1 MQCPNCKSEIFEGD
15 KFCGHCGQRLVEVE
29 SSQAKTNI
37 NVATYIKTLVKSP
50 SQVFEM
56 PKLFNTYTII
66 TAIGILFLILAFLSF
81 VYYEGFYQNF
91 GTSLSIFLRAILIYA
106 GILAAYLIAM
116 IVLFFVASSK
126 PVDLSIMV
134 KSYLSLSIISLV
146 FFIISSIFSILSV
159 SYIPLTFNIFALLS
173 LSIGTYYIYKKH
185 VKTEEKIDSFYVL
198 LLHIILVGIVTHLI
212 YNYWVNQIFTTAFN
226 F

>member
-1 MQCPNCKSEIFEGD
+1 MQCPYCKAEIFEGD
-15 KFCGHCGQRLVEVE
+15 KFCGHCGQRLVKTEN
-29 SSQAKTNI
+29 SQAKTDLNI
-37 NVATYIKTLVKSP
+37 ATYIKTLVKSP
-50 SQVFEM
+50 SQVIET

-66 TAIGILFLILAFLSF
+66 TSIGILLLILALLSF

-91 GTSLSIFLRAILIYA
+91 GISLSIFLRAILIYA

-116 IVLFFVASSK
+116 IILFYIASSK
-126 PVDLSIMV
+126 PVDLSIMI
-134 KSYLSLSIISLV
+134 KSYLSLTIIALV

-173 LSIGTYYIYKKH
+173 LSFGTYYIYKKH

-198 LLHIILVGIVTHLI
+198 LIHIILVGIVTHLI
-212 YNYWVNQIFTTAFN
+212 YNYWINQIFTTAFN

>member
-1 MQCPNCKSEIFEGD
+1 MHCANCKAEIFEGD
-15 KFCGHCGQRLVEVE
+15 KFCGHCGQRSVEVE
-29 SSQAKTNI
+29 SSQIKTDL
-37 NVATYIKTLVKSP
+37 NVEKYIKTLVKSP
-50 SQVFEM
+50 SQVIEA

-66 TAIGILFLILAFLSF
+66 TSIGILLLILAFLSF

-106 GILAAYLIAM
+106 GIMAAYLIAM
-116 IVLFFVASSK
+116 IILFYIASSK
-126 PVDLSIMV
+126 PVDLSIMI
-134 KSYLSLSIISLV
+134 KSYLSLTIIALV
-146 FFIISSIFSILSV
+146 FFIISSFFSILSV

-185 VKTEEKIDSFYVL
+185 VETEEKIDSFYVL
-198 LLHIILVGIVTHLI
+198 LTHIILVGIVTHLI
-212 YNYWVNQIFTTAFN
+212 YNYWINQIFTTAFN

>member
-1 MQCPNCKSEIFEGD
+1 MQCPNCKAEIFEGD

-29 SSQAKTNI
+29 SSQAKSDL
-37 NVATYIKTLVKSP
+37 NVATYIKTFAKSP
-50 SQVFEM
+50 SQVIEM
-56 PKLFNTYTII
+56 PKLFNTYTIL
-66 TAIGILFLILAFLSF
+66 TTIGILLLILGFLSF

-116 IVLFFVASSK
+116 IILFFIASSNQ
-126 PVDLSIMV
+126 VSLNMMI
-134 KSYLSLSIISLV
+134 KSYLSVSVTALL
-146 FFIISSIFSILSV
+146 FFIISLFFSILSV

-173 LSIGTYYIYKKH
+173 LSIGTYYIYQKH
-185 VKTEEKIDSFYVL
+185 VKTEDKIDSFYVL
-198 LLHIILVGIVTHLI
+198 LIHIILVGIVTHLI
-212 YNYWVNQIFTTAFN
+212 YNYWINQVFTTAFN

>member
-1 MQCPNCKSEIFEGD
+1 MHCANCKAEIFEGD
-15 KFCGHCGQRLVEVE
+15 KFCGHCGQRSVEVE
-29 SSQAKTNI
+29 SSQIKTDL
-37 NVATYIKTLVKSP
+37 NVEKYIKTLVKSP
-50 SQVFEM
+50 SHVIET

-66 TAIGILFLILAFLSF
+66 TSIGILLLILAFLSF

-116 IVLFFVASSK
+116 IILFYIASSK
-126 PVDLSIMV
+126 PVDLSIMI
-134 KSYLSLSIISLV
+134 KSYMSLSVISLV
-146 FFIISSIFSILSV
+146 FFIISSVFSILSV
-159 SYIPLTFNIFALLS
+159 PYIPLTFNIFALLS

-198 LLHIILVGIVTHLI
+198 LIHIILVGIVTHLI
-212 YNYWVNQIFTTAFN
+212 YNYWINQIFTTAFN